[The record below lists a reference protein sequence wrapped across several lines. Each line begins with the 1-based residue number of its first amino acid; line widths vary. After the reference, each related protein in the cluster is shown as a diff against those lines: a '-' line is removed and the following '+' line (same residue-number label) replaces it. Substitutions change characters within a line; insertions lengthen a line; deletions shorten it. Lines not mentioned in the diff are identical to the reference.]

1 MVALVAARGVFHVA
15 QEGVHFGQGELAAGA
30 DGAVA
35 GHGGEDV
42 VFVFFDGL
50 AAADLGE
57 FAQDVFGGESAGWL
71 DRYKSLIMKYEYLD
85 VI

>member
-1 MVALVAARGVFHVA
+1 MVALVAARCVFHIA
-15 QEGVHFGQGELAAGA
+15 QECVHFGQSQLAAGA

-42 VFVFFDGL
+42 VFVFLDGL

-57 FAQDVFGGESAGWL
+57 FAQYIFGQ
-71 DRYKSLIMKYEYLD
+71 
-85 VI
+85 

>member
-1 MVALVAARGVFHVA
+1 VAARGVCHVA

-35 GHGGEDV
+35 GHGGQDV
-42 VFVFFDGL
+42 VFVLFDGL

-57 FAQDVFGGESAGWL
+57 FAQYIFCQ
-71 DRYKSLIMKYEYLD
+71 
-85 VI
+85 